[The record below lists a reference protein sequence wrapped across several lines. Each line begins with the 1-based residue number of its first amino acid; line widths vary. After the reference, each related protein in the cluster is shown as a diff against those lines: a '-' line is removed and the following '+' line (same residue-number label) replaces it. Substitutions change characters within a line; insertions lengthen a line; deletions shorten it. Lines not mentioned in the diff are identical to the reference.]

1 MTAAAQAQP
10 QKNDEA
16 REPSASQS
24 LTLRPGVCYCT
35 PSALDMYP
43 MHTSFSLLFA
53 ILCATSAGSLGCAS
67 STAAA
72 AADGASSPDAAVV
85 PGADAAVAPDAAPA
99 QSLAAPTIERL
110 MRMDGGLHVMWTN
123 NQKDCDAVVGERK
136 SGTDEWAV
144 AFTAA
149 GTADNLHQTGMKP
162 GVLCTY
168 RLRCKKGADFSA
180 FSNEKSQTP

>member
-1 MTAAAQAQP
+1 
-10 QKNDEA
+10 
-16 REPSASQS
+16 
-24 LTLRPGVCYCT
+24 
-35 PSALDMYP
+35 

-53 ILCATSAGSLGCAS
+53 LLCATSAGSLGCAS

-72 AADGASSPDAAVV
+72 AADGADAAVAPDAALV

-99 QSLAAPTIERL
+99 QTLAAPTIERL

-123 NQKDCDAVVGERK
+123 NQRDCDAVVGERK